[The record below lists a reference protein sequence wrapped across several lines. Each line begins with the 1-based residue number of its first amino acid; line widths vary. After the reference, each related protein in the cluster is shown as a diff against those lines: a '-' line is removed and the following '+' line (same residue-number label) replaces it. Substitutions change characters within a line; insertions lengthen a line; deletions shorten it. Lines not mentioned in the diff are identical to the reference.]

1 MTEKKFW
8 RKLDNLSYNGMT
20 EENVMAAARLLRKA
34 YESDFEIFC
43 ACAHSSPDKINQLFI
58 CMNDNDDFSL
68 PDSRYM
74 LCYTSAE
81 IADSADYLPEPWD
94 FLPLRFV
101 IDNALSKETVG
112 GLVFNYHIHDRAL
125 FIPKEALGD
134 SPKYFKEFEWTID
147 KPKPTGKVKQV

>member
-1 MTEKKFW
+1 
-8 RKLDNLSYNGMT
+8 
-20 EENVMAAARLLRKA
+20 
-34 YESDFEIFC
+34 
-43 ACAHSSPDKINQLFI
+43 
-58 CMNDNDDFSL
+58 MNDNDDFSL

-101 IDNALSKETVG
+101 IDNALSKDTVG